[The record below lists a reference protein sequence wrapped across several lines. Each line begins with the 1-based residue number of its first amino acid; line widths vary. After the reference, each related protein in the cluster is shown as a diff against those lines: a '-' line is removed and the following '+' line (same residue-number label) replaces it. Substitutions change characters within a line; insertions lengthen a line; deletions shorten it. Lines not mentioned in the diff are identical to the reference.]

1 MSTHNDDHEVQED
14 IDEGFVVIY
23 VTKLNLKL
31 KKDDNPENQKIQ
43 YETVFKIYVKQNN
56 DELESVLFELSD
68 DKRLDFLF
76 RSVYDKEKFENLKE
90 EQNLEIEFDDFPN
103 VIRQVITV
111 INKQDPDDKSE
122 GKYKVSFKSEESQ
135 EQEGDEEEEES
146 FDSRYL
152 IISQYLE
159 FCPVEIFKLTFERCS
174 EDIVQRISQSRY
186 DEISQKL
193 KAVQTEYKDIIK
205 RLQRQAPKIYADLKK
220 QEEQKELDE

>member
-1 MSTHNDDHEVQED
+1 MSANNNSQAD
-14 IDEGFVVIY
+14 INEGYVVIF
-23 VTKLNLKL
+23 VTKLELKL
-31 KKDDNPENQKIQ
+31 KRDDTEENQKIP

-68 DKRLDFLF
+68 DKCLDFLF
-76 RSVYDKEKFENLKE
+76 QSRYNKEKFEELKD

-122 GKYKVSFKSEESQ
+122 GRYKVSFKANE
-135 EQEGDEEEEES
+135 EQEPQDENEEEEAIDDR
-146 FDSRYL
+146 FL

-174 EDIVQRISQSRY
+174 DELVHQISQSRY

-193 KAVQTEYKDIIK
+193 KAVQTEYKDILK
-205 RLQRQAPKIYADLKK
+205 RLQRQAPKILEDYKPD
-220 QEEQKELDE
+220 DEN